1 MLSKETPKHVLSIRS
16 DFNPKSNLLCTA
28 ISFFKTLFY
37 DEQKSRKKIG
47 HGNLAVKII
56 NL

>member
-28 ISFFKTLFY
+28 ISFLKRSFMTSKNRGKNRSW
-37 DEQKSRKKIG
+37 EPSS
-47 HGNLAVKII
+47 
-56 NL
+56 

>member
-28 ISFFKTLFY
+28 ISFLKRSFVTSKNRGK
-37 DEQKSRKKIG
+37 KSVMG
-47 HGNLAVKII
+47 T
-56 NL
+56 